1 MLAKVFSALLAKF
14 AIAFLILLLIGA
26 LPIWRHSARWGLIPA
41 AIIAML
47 VMVVYIF
54 ARIGRI

>member
-1 MLAKVFSALLAKF
+1 MLAKIFSALLAKF
-14 AIAFLILLLIGA
+14 AIAFLVLLLIGA

-47 VMVVYIF
+47 VVVVYIF

>member
-1 MLAKVFSALLAKF
+1 MLAKIFSAVLAKF
-14 AIAFLILLLIGA
+14 AIAFLIVLLIGA

-47 VMVVYIF
+47 VIVVYIF

>member
-1 MLAKVFSALLAKF
+1 MFAKIFSVLLAKF

-41 AIIAML
+41 AFIAML

>member
-1 MLAKVFSALLAKF
+1 MLAKIFSAVLGKF
-14 AIAFLILLLIGA
+14 AILLLILLLIGA

-47 VMVVYIF
+47 TVVVYIF

>member
-54 ARIGRI
+54 VRIGRI